1 MGTTSKVYQ
10 MQYLTDRAIS
20 VITEL
25 PTLLHE
31 LTIELKNIQAD
42 LQEIDSCGYEPDRRL
57 QCTMSDYAAKL
68 RKLYHKWEALDDILL
83 ETVDC
88 CQWKYQANKDGSTY
102 IIGDCAQ

>member
-10 MQYLTDRAIS
+10 MQYLTDQALS

-57 QCTMSDYAAKL
+57 QITMNDYAAML
-68 RKLYHKWEALDDILL
+68 RKLHNKWEALDDILL
-83 ETVDC
+83 ETTDAC
-88 CQWKYQANKDGSTY
+88 GWTYQANSNNSIY
-102 IIGDCAQ
+102 ILGDCAE